1 MAETMAGSQVRMV
14 CFDAGG
20 VLVRICRTWRE
31 RCERA
36 GLPFRWSSEAEAD
49 SDERR
54 AIHAEFERGRMP
66 PDAYFAALAES
77 AGGLYTA
84 EELHAI
90 HVAWIAEEY
99 PGARALVQALRD
111 VPTVSTGLLSN
122 TNAVHWA
129 TPSMTGDTGSAVSGL
144 DHPHAS
150 HLLGLTKPTTEIF
163 RAFERESGF
172 DAGSILF
179 FDDLPENVE
188 AARAAGWSAER
199 IDHTGDTTAQVVTHL
214 AARGVRLTPAT

>member
-1 MAETMAGSQVRMV
+1 MTDTPVRMV

-20 VLVRICRTWRE
+20 VLVQICRTWQE

-36 GLPFRWSSEAEAD
+36 GVPFRWDTEAEAD

-54 AIHAEFERGRMP
+54 AIHAEFERGRMS
-66 PDAYFAALAES
+66 PDGYFDALAAS
-77 AGGLYTA
+77 ADGLYTP

-99 PGARALVQALRD
+99 PGVRVLVRALRD

-122 TNAVHWA
+122 TNAVHWM

-150 HLLGLTKPTTEIF
+150 HLLGLTKPSLEVF
-163 RAFERESGF
+163 RAFEDESGF

-179 FDDLPENVE
+179 FDDLPENVNS
-188 AARAAGWSAER
+188 ARAAGWTAER
-199 IDHTGDTTAQVVTHL
+199 IDHSGDTAAQIVDYL
-214 AARGVRLTPAT
+214 AGHGVRLTPAT